1 MNKILKVFLFGAL
14 AFFGGCS
21 ESGSSVSDGGKIT
34 DMYLHDASTVYDE
47 VAQTLTDGRDGQVY
61 KTVVIN
67 NRVWMA
73 ENLNYKYYHKT
84 ARSFCYNADTAN
96 CKKYGRLYTWSAAL
110 DSAGFFSN
118 ECWGCGDGS
127 EIKAAGRVRGVCP
140 DGWHLPNMVEWQ
152 DLMYYVGEDFVEK
165 LMSRDGWSEN
175 VGTDEF
181 GFRALP
187 AGFRNNKEGYFKD
200 EGEWAYFWA
209 ASNFYH
215 KGLSL
220 HKNGDYGVP
229 LDKSASVRC
238 IKDYEEKVEIP
249 KPDHEIIY
257 GTLKDSR
264 DNHVYKTVE
273 IGDQTWMAE
282 NLKLEYP
289 QVPNGTSC
297 PNDNLD
303 SCESYGRLYTW
314 AAAMDSAAVYSK
326 DGEGCGDYMTCSP
339 PDFVSGICPKGW
351 HLPNCDEFKKLIQY
365 VGGSDF
371 AGRRLKGIHGW
382 PEFGEGYDLYGF
394 NAVPIKDSTFVY
406 YRGASEYDL
415 MRTCVL
421 AFSEQELRG
430 VASAFYWDKPRKL
443 PIRCLKN
450 N

>member
-1 MNKILKVFLFGAL
+1 MNKILYAFLLGTI
-14 AFFGGCS
+14 AFLEACS
-21 ESGSSVSDGGKIT
+21 ESGSSVNDGGKKT

-118 ECWGCGDGS
+118 ECWGCGNGS

-152 DLMYYVGEDFVEK
+152 DLMYYVGENFMEK
-165 LMSRDGWSEN
+165 LKSRDGWNETP
-175 VGTDEF
+175 GTDEF
-181 GFRALP
+181 GFCALP
-187 AGFRNNKEGYFKD
+187 AGSRKNTEGNFLE
-200 EGEWAYFWA
+200 EGEYVYFWA
-209 ASNFYH
+209 SSNYH
-215 KGLSL
+215 YKGVSFS
-220 HKNGDYGVP
+220 NARFGAVP
-229 LDKSASVRC
+229 LSRSASVRC
-238 IKDYEEKVEIP
+238 VKDDGEKVEIP
-249 KPDHEIIY
+249 KPDHEIVY

-282 NLKLEYP
+282 NLKLGYP
-289 QVPNGTSC
+289 QAPNGTSC

-326 DGEGCGDYMTCSP
+326 DGEGCSDGMICSP
-339 PDFVSGICPKGW
+339 PDFVSGICPQGW

-382 PEFGEGYDLYGF
+382 PEYGDGYDLYGF
-394 NAVPIKDSTFVY
+394 NAVPIKDSIDLF
-406 YRGASEYDL
+406 YRGSTENSEYG
-415 MRTCVL
+415 TCTL
-421 AFSEQELRG
+421 AFFEQNLEG
-430 VASAFYWDKPRKL
+430 VAARIASDKSRKL

-450 N
+450 D